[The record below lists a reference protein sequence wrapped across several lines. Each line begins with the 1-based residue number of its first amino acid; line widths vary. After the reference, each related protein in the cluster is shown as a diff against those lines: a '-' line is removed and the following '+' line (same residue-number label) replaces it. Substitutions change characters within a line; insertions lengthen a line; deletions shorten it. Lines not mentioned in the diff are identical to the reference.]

1 MVYTET
7 IRQGLSKDE
16 RLYLSKTV
24 GMVCIILLA
33 ATVRDVSENPF
44 SESGADLFPGQIDV
58 VWETHFGRVSAFV
71 LIFDQIKNINRIV
84 VSYLSSNSSQFLIFK
99 LNSNYLEFSTKGLL
113 KNKAPEL
120 CIRDS

>member
-58 VWETHFGRVSAFV
+58 V
-71 LIFDQIKNINRIV
+71 
-84 VSYLSSNSSQFLIFK
+84 
-99 LNSNYLEFSTKGLL
+99 
-113 KNKAPEL
+113 
-120 CIRDS
+120 